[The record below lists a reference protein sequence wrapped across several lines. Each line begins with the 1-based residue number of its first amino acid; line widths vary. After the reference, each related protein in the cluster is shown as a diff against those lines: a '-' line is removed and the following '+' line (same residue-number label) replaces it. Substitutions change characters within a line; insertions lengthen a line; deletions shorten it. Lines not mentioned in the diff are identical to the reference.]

1 MNLNGILGNDIQV
14 QTERSP
20 ASKTSWEQRMAACDE
35 AAQAPGAH
43 RRWLEANYV
52 PDARLRAVPKR
63 ISSHRVPLPCL
74 WSH

>member
-1 MNLNGILGNDIQV
+1 MNLKGILGNDIEV

-20 ASKTSWEQRMAACDE
+20 ASKTSWEQRIAACDE
-35 AAQAPGAH
+35 AAEAPGAH
-43 RRWLEANYV
+43 CRWLEADDV
-52 PDARLRAVPKR
+52 PGARFCAVPKR